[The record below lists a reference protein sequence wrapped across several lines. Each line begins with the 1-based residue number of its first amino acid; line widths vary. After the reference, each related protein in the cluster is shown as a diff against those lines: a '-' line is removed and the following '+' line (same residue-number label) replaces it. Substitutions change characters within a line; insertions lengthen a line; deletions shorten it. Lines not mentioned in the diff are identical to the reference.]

1 MCVSCTD
8 EAVLCFLPFCLV
20 EISNFES
27 DIAFFAERHDPDTRE
42 WLFGD
47 INTWFYAPGDS
58 RAYVL
63 LGDAGVGKSVI
74 AGALAKRAQ
83 DAGYLGA
90 AYFCR
95 HNDETRND
103 PRNLLGTIA
112 CQLCK
117 CSVEYSNIVGGEGGI
132 RMTLAN
138 SKLSIP
144 GLFTKLLQ
152 EPLGKCT
159 PCEQRKLVIIDALD
173 ETEYKSRDD
182 FLDLVMHRFP
192 RLPKWL
198 LFFITSR
205 PEDTVQFTLKNYN
218 PCVKICAGYGKH
230 LNVYQQ
236 HEQDIKQFLEKR
248 VDFSCLPCTVEIV
261 TKKCNG
267 LFLYAFYM
275 VEVLNNLACSGN
287 IGELTELFPG
297 DIDDFFMSIS
307 SGFLIKWEQIS
318 SELCS
323 VVLQLLLLLFRGHL
337 FHFF

>member
-1 MCVSCTD
+1 MFF
-8 EAVLCFLPFCLV
+8 FLFSPL
-20 EISNFES
+20 EISNFEA
-27 DIAFFAERHDPDTRE
+27 DIAFFSERHDPETRE

-47 INTWFYAPGDS
+47 INKWFHAPGDS

-74 AGALAKRAQ
+74 AGALAKRAL

-90 AYFCR
+90 AFFCR

-103 PRNLLGTIA
+103 PRCLLGTIA

-117 CSVEYSNIVGGEGGI
+117 CSVQYRNIVGGEGGI
-132 RMTLAN
+132 RMTLGD

-152 EPLGKCT
+152 EPLGKCA

-205 PEDTVQFTLKNYN
+205 PEDTVQFTLTNYN

-230 LNVYQQ
+230 LNVY
-236 HEQDIKQFLEKR
+236 
-248 VDFSCLPCTVEIV
+248 
-261 TKKCNG
+261 
-267 LFLYAFYM
+267 
-275 VEVLNNLACSGN
+275 
-287 IGELTELFPG
+287 
-297 DIDDFFMSIS
+297 
-307 SGFLIKWEQIS
+307 
-318 SELCS
+318 
-323 VVLQLLLLLFRGHL
+323 
-337 FHFF
+337 